1 MKSRKI
7 VSLILIAALCLG
19 IVAMAAACKK
29 SDSDVPTVTSIKA
42 ELASDTAYKVGDE
55 FDSSDITVTATL
67 SDKTSRKV
75 TTAAAIEYDLA
86 SLELDSEGKFT
97 KAKEYT
103 LKISFAGVSTELTFT
118 VSEA

>member
-1 MKSRKI
+1 MSDGEGSFI
-7 VSLILIAALCLG
+7 SHLEALRGALLRC
-19 IVAMAAACKK
+19 V
-29 SDSDVPTVTSIKA
+29 
-42 ELASDTAYKVGDE
+42 
-55 FDSSDITVTATL
+55 TVTAAL

-97 KAKEYT
+97 EAKEYT